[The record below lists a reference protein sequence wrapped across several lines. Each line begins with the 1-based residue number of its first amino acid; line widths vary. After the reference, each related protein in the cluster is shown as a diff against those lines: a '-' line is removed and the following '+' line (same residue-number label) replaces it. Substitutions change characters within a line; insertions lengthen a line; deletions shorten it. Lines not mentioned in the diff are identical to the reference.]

1 MFKIKS
7 NITNSSVLSGFFFFK
22 CFQIKSNT
30 LSTVFTNL
38 FQTSFLL
45 HWFFECFFFLIFS
58 DTPSMYSTS
67 VSARYYSQLMG
78 KSTTS
83 QSSES
88 NTDNSKQSSES
99 DAAVGATSSIEETFS
114 LLQHAM
120 TRAMRR

>member
-7 NITNSSVLSGFFFFK
+7 NSTNSIVFSGFFFFK
-22 CFQIKSNT
+22 CLQIKSNT
-30 LSTVFTNL
+30 LSTVLTCFKPL
-38 FQTSFLL
+38 FYYIGFSNV
-45 HWFFECFFFLIFS
+45 FFFLIFS

>member
-1 MFKIKS
+1 M
-7 NITNSSVLSGFFFFK
+7 
-22 CFQIKSNT
+22 
-30 LSTVFTNL
+30 
-38 FQTSFLL
+38 
-45 HWFFECFFFLIFS
+45 FFFLIFS